1 MDEHVGHILYHVL
14 IVIFPV
20 LLYYL
25 FVIQDHRSA
34 SVHHKGKLFAAIA
47 IILIL
52 CLAFPVEYANGFS
65 FDFRIIPIVMTF
77 LYVGFTQGI
86 ILIGIMLGYLYLNGE
101 PRVFILLINYAII
114 SLIFYFLRKK
124 YIALRMSRKLFF
136 LTAIIGGITITR
148 AIMMVKNNEADQLF
162 VMLLFTVIT
171 WITLFLVVLIFEN
184 LNEQIRLQQEIRR
197 SEKMNLISQL
207 AASVAHEVRNPLT
220 AVVGFL
226 QLMKEDK
233 DTTEKHQKYIDLTL
247 QELHRAQSIIND
259 YLSLAK
265 PNNTRTQLINMSEEL
280 EKTIKLMTSYSNI
293 QNIEVQSAVED
304 ELFVTGSKDE
314 IKQVLINIIKNAIEA
329 MGNDGILKIIASKT
343 EQDVI
348 IKIIDN
354 GPGMTKEQLSRIG
367 TPFYSTKE
375 IGTGIGL
382 TICYQIIGK
391 LKGSITV
398 ESEIGKGTTFIIT
411 LPYANPTPS

>member
-1 MDEHVGHILYHVL
+1 
-14 IVIFPV
+14 
-20 LLYYL
+20 
-25 FVIQDHRSA
+25 
-34 SVHHKGKLFAAIA
+34 
-47 IILIL
+47 
-52 CLAFPVEYANGFS
+52 
-65 FDFRIIPIVMTF
+65 
-77 LYVGFTQGI
+77 
-86 ILIGIMLGYLYLNGE
+86 
-101 PRVFILLINYAII
+101 
-114 SLIFYFLRKK
+114 
-124 YIALRMSRKLFF
+124 
-136 LTAIIGGITITR
+136 
-148 AIMMVKNNEADQLF
+148 
-162 VMLLFTVIT
+162 
-171 WITLFLVVLIFEN
+171 
-184 LNEQIRLQQEIRR
+184 
-197 SEKMNLISQL
+197 MNLISQL

-233 DTTEKHQKYIDLTL
+233 DTTVKHQQYIDLTL
-247 QELHRAQSIIND
+247 QELQRAQSIIND

-293 QNIEVQSAVED
+293 QNIEVQSKVED
-304 ELFVTGSKDE
+304 NLFVNGSKDE

-329 MGNDGILKIIASKT
+329 MGNDGLLEIIASKT
-343 EQDVI
+343 DRDVI

-354 GPGMTKEQLSRIG
+354 GPGMTKEQLARLG

-391 LKGSITV
+391 LKGAITV